1 MGFVRDGIQAWR
13 QAAVVPS
20 RLRREMRLVRGSTI
34 FDGPWYLATNPDVAA
49 SGMDPAEHFC
59 RFGAFEGR
67 DPGPLFNLPRY
78 LRLRPDVEAD
88 RINALVHYL
97 DHGAAEGMVVSNL
110 FDSGWYL
117 SQYPEVAEAGANPL
131 EHYIEHGA
139 SLGYDPG
146 PDFSNALYLEREPSL
161 LESGEN
167 ALAHYLTRGVSG
179 DISCVSATAERDAVA
194 RERAQLAAHT
204 FFRRFGLYFSTTEA
218 GDRPKL
224 QQAVDYLASLKPA
237 LVVSGG
243 KPEVSIVVPAYG
255 QLHYLLS
262 LLESLAFHRTERR
275 CEIVV
280 VDDASP
286 ASACMLLL
294 EKIPWIRFERNTEN
308 LGFLRNCNGIA
319 PECQGE
325 YLVFLNTD
333 TRVITGWLDELI
345 GTFENFPRAG
355 VAGSKLLFDD
365 LRLQDAGGVF
375 FDDGSIILYGRGDD
389 PDDPLYSFARQAD
402 YVSGASLAVRK
413 EVWNR
418 LGGFDESYAPAYCED
433 ADLAFRAREAGFEVW
448 YQPAS
453 QIIHYEGVTHGRSI
467 LSGVKA
473 YQAINLEKFRQRW
486 RHVLAGYGARTPG
499 GCAGAMRYSPAPI
512 LVLDVFTPTPDR
524 DAGSFLAMAMIRA
537 YVELGWHVVFAPVG
551 YAYVPGYTRDLQRL
565 GVECLY
571 GPRFQSLADVQT
583 HIPDLDYVLAFRVSG
598 LSPVYDDIR
607 RCWPNARLVYNTV
620 DLHHRREARQ
630 ASLMNDA
637 DMLAR
642 SELTRKRELA
652 LAVACD
658 CTIYLSENER
668 EVVAEACGRDVHRN
682 SIVFPYFM
690 DIPATSDGTEK
701 RKHVVFLGGF
711 GHPPNIDAAIQL
723 TQEIWPLLRNAL
735 PETSKLLIVGAD
747 PPEEVTTLAE
757 DRVEVTGFVP
767 DLLPVFESA
776 RVCVAPI
783 RYGAG
788 IKGKVIHALAHGV
801 PGVVT
806 PVAAEGMGL
815 ADGRQVFIADDP
827 GSFSQRVLQ
836 LFADDA
842 LWTNMRREG
851 IAFVEENYSWSS
863 CLARCTEALEV
874 ADRTWKHRQ
883 AASDGNLVPLDL
895 G

>member
-1 MGFVRDGIQAWR
+1 MALMGDRLRAWR
-13 QAAVVPS
+13 QAAAAAS
-20 RLRREMRLVRGSTI
+20 RLRRRIRITRRSAI
-34 FDGPWYLATNPDVAA
+34 FDGDWYLATNPDVAA
-49 SGMDPAEHFC
+49 TGMDPAEHFC

-67 DPGPLFNLPRY
+67 DPGPLFNIVLY
-78 LRLRPDVEAD
+78 LRSRPDVEAGGM
-88 RINALVHYL
+88 NALIHYL
-97 DHGAAEGMVVSNL
+97 HHGAAEGAVVSNL

-117 SQYPEVAEAGANPL
+117 RQYPEVAAAGANPL

-146 PDFSNALYLEREPSL
+146 TDFSTALYLEREPYL
-161 LESGEN
+161 RGGEEN
-167 ALAHYLTRGVSG
+167 PLAHYLTRGVSQ
-179 DISCVSATAERDAVA
+179 DIPCVPSNAERDSLS

-204 FFRRFGLYFSTTEA
+204 FFRRFGFYFSMAET
-218 GDRPKL
+218 GDKAKL
-224 QQAVDYLASLKPA
+224 QRAVEYLASLKPVLPLSA
-237 LVVSGG
+237 G
-243 KPEVSIVVPAYG
+243 KPDVSIVVVAHG

-262 LLESLAFHRTERR
+262 LLESLAFQRTERR

-286 ASACMLLL
+286 ASDCMSLLA
-294 EKIPWIRFERNTEN
+294 KIPWIRFERNAEN

-319 PECQGE
+319 AECQGE
-325 YLVFLNTD
+325 YLVFLNPD
-333 TRVITGWLDELI
+333 TRAITGWLDELI

-355 VAGSKLLFDD
+355 VAGSKLLFED
-365 LRLQDAGGVF
+365 LRLQDAGGIVLK
-375 FDDGSIILYGRGDD
+375 DGSAVLYGRGDD
-389 PDDPLYSFARQAD
+389 PDNPLYSFARQAD
-402 YVSGASLAVRK
+402 YVSGVSLAVRRD
-413 EVWNR
+413 VWNR
-418 LGGFDESYAPAYCED
+418 LGGFDESYAPAGYED
-433 ADLAFRAREAGFEVW
+433 ADFAFRAREAGFEVW
-448 YQPAS
+448 YQAAS
-453 QIIHYEGVTHGRSI
+453 QLVHHEDIAYGRSI

-473 YQAINLEKFRQRW
+473 CRATNLEKFRHRW
-486 RHVLAGYGARTPG
+486 RHVLAGYGPRSPDR
-499 GCAGAMRYSPAPI
+499 CAGANRHTPKPL
-512 LVLDVFTPTPDR
+512 LVLDTFTPTPDR

-537 YVELGWHVVFAPVG
+537 YIELGWHVIFVSTG
-551 YAYVPGYTRDLQRL
+551 YAWVPGYTRALQRL

-571 GPRFQSLADVQT
+571 RPYFQDLVEVAENK
-583 HIPDLDYVLAFRVSG
+583 PDIEYILAFRVDG

-607 RCWPNARLVYNTV
+607 RYWADARIVYNTV

-630 ASLMNDA
+630 AKLLNDPE
-637 DMLAR
+637 MLAR
-642 SELTRKRELA
+642 SETTRKKELA
-652 LAVACD
+652 LATACD
-658 CTIYLSENER
+658 CAIYLSEDER
-668 EVVAEACGRDVHRN
+668 NFVAEACGRDVHRN

-690 DIPATSDGTEK
+690 DIPATSNGTEK

-711 GHPPNIDAAIQL
+711 GHSPNIDAAIYL
-723 TQEIWPLLRNAL
+723 KQEIWPLLRDSL

-747 PPEEVTTLAE
+747 PPEEVTALAE
-757 DRVEVTGFVP
+757 DRVEVTGFVL
-767 DLLPVFESA
+767 DLLPVFERA

-806 PVAAEGMGL
+806 PVAAEGMRL
-815 ADGRQVFIADDP
+815 ADGRQVFIADDL

>member
-1 MGFVRDGIQAWR
+1 MALMRGGIQAWR
-13 QAAVVPS
+13 RAAAVSS
-20 RLRREMRLVRGSTI
+20 RLRRELRLVRGSAI
-34 FDGPWYLATNPDVAA
+34 FDAAWYLATNLDVAA

-78 LRLRPDVEAD
+78 LQLRPDVAAG
-88 RINALVHYL
+88 RVNALVHYL

-117 SQYPEVAEAGANPL
+117 RQYPEVAATGANPL
-131 EHYIEHGA
+131 EHYIECGA
-139 SLGYDPG
+139 GREYDPG
-146 PDFSNALYLEREPSL
+146 PDFSAALYREREPSL
-161 LESGEN
+161 RESGEN
-167 ALAHYLTRGVSG
+167 ALAHYLTSGVSR
-179 DISCVSATAERDAVA
+179 DISCVSATGERDAVA
-194 RERAQLAAHT
+194 RERAQLAAHA
-204 FFRRFGLYFSTTEA
+204 FFRRFGLYFTTTEA

-224 QQAVDYLASLKPA
+224 QRAVDYLASLEP
-237 LVVSGG
+237 VRPVSGG
-243 KPEVSIVVPAYG
+243 KPDVSIVVPAYG
-255 QLHYLLS
+255 QIHYLLS
-262 LLESLAFHRTERR
+262 LLESLAFHETQRR

-286 ASACMLLL
+286 ASACMSLL
-294 EKIPWIRFERNTEN
+294 EEIPWIRFERNVKN
-308 LGFLRNCNGIA
+308 LGFLRSCNGIV
-319 PECQGE
+319 PKCEGD

-333 TRVITGWLDELI
+333 TRVITGWLDELV
-345 GTFENFPRAG
+345 GTFDNFPRAG
-355 VAGSKLLFDD
+355 VVGSKLLFDD

-375 FDDGSIILYGRGDD
+375 FDDGSVDLYGRGDD
-389 PDDPLYSFARQAD
+389 PDSPLYSFARQAD
-402 YVSGASLAVRK
+402 YVSGASLAVRR

-433 ADLAFRAREAGFEVW
+433 ADFAFRAREAGFEVW

-453 QIIHYEGVTHGRSI
+453 QLIHYEGVTHGRSI

-473 YQAINLEKFRQRW
+473 YQAINLEKFRHRW

-499 GCAGAMRYSPAPI
+499 GCAGAKRYTPRPL

-537 YVELGWHVVFAPVG
+537 YVELGWHVVFVPVG
-551 YAYVPGYTRDLQRL
+551 YASVPGYTRGLQRL

-571 GPRFQSLADVQT
+571 GPRFQSLADVQV
-583 HIPDLDYVLAFRVSG
+583 HIPDLEYVLAFRVSG

-607 RCWPNARLVYNTV
+607 RCWPDARIVYNTV

-630 ASLMNDA
+630 ATLANDPE
-637 DMLAR
+637 MFAR
-642 SELTRKRELA
+642 SEVTRDRELA
-652 LAVACD
+652 LASACD
-658 CTIYLSENER
+658 CTIYLSEKER
-668 EVVAEACGRDVHRN
+668 ETVAEACGPDVYRN

-690 DIPATSDGTEK
+690 DVPATSDGTD
-701 RKHVVFLGGF
+701 RRRHVVFLGGF
-711 GHPPNIDAAIQL
+711 GHPPNIDAAL
-723 TQEIWPLLRNAL
+723 HLKQEIWPLLRDAL
-735 PETSKLLIVGAD
+735 PETSKLLIVGAG
-747 PPEEVTTLAE
+747 PPEEVTALA
-757 DRVEVTGFVP
+757 DGRVEVTGFVP

-788 IKGKVIHALAHGV
+788 IKGKVIHAMAHGV

-815 ADGRQVFIADDP
+815 TDGRQVFIADDP
-827 GSFSQRVLQ
+827 GTFAERVLG
-836 LFADDA
+836 LFVDDA
-842 LWTNMRREG
+842 LWADMREEG
-851 IAFVEENYSWSS
+851 IAFVEENYSWAR

-874 ADRTWKHRQ
+874 ADRTWASRR
-883 AASDGNLVPLDL
+883 AAADGNLAPLDL
-895 G
+895 A